1 VILVTGAAGS
11 VGVELCKRL
20 RDLGHERVIET
31 DIETMDVTNEQQV
44 RLILERKR
52 PRVIYHLAGAKH
64 APDGE
69 LDPWHVCNVNAV
81 GTRNVLEHRGE
92 AKVVLAST
100 CKACDPET
108 AYGASKLIAE
118 RMVLNAGGTVVRFF
132 NIPEA
137 EGNVFRLWESLPFDE
152 PLPVTDCRRY
162 FVPMDEAV
170 DLLVLA
176 LELVPGRYAPQPGAS
191 WHMEQKAR
199 ELYPNRQHISIPRRR
214 GDRREEPLAAVC
226 ETASYATKFI
236 RITSPHDPNPE
247 DISHAA
253 VESATAA

>member
-20 RDLGHERVIET
+20 RDLGHEHIIET

-52 PRVIYHLAGAKH
+52 PDVIYHLAGAKH

-92 AKVVLAST
+92 AKVILAST

-108 AYGASKLIAE
+108 AYGASKLVAE
-118 RMVLNAGGTVVRFF
+118 RLVLNAGGVVVRYY

-137 EGNVFRLWESLPFDE
+137 GGNVFRLWESLPESE
-152 PLPVTDCRRY
+152 PIPWTDCYRY
-162 FVPMDEAV
+162 FVSLDKSVELTISLMDA
-170 DLLVLA
+170 
-176 LELVPGRYAPQPGAS
+176 PSGRYAPPPGDLHRMYAIA
-191 WHMEQKAR
+191 KR
-199 ELYPNRQHISIPRRR
+199 LYPGRALVEIPPRR
-214 GDRREEPLAAVC
+214 GDRRMEPRCAKSERIERITQHVQ
-226 ETASYATKFI
+226 K
-236 RITSPHDPNPE
+236 ITSPHDPVLE
-247 DISHAA
+247 A
-253 VESATAA
+253 VQDDRLLACR